1 MPAAQHNQ
9 TDRSIET
16 SKDAANFNQLMGNNA
31 KLDKTLPLPTVD
43 LMNQFKYMKSP
54 AASKTIRHPSGD
66 SILQDEHPL
75 QKTPADL
82 FKERKKLIPE
92 PPVIK

>member
-16 SKDAANFNQLMGNNA
+16 SKDANFNQFMGNNA

-54 AASKTIRHPSGD
+54 AASKTIRHQNAT
-66 SILQDEHPL
+66 I
-75 QKTPADL
+75 
-82 FKERKKLIPE
+82 
-92 PPVIK
+92 